1 MEFTPRYTFSLC
13 IKQDGKVLIGTEVGA
28 GDTQEDITRAKK
40 TIQRLLNEYNPAARM
55 PKPTPEM
62 PEPEV
67 TAPPPVQK
75 VTPPAVE
82 KAEKPVGVRGL
93 LQIRCPECNNTFGT
107 FLREYQTSVI
117 CKCGHH
123 IDLTAPLARFAY
135 TCPYCEQTR
144 WGRTNLEDPEI
155 TVRCKC
161 GGDVDLQ
168 WNPSTKEYQN

>member
-67 TAPPPVQK
+67 TAGPPPGQRG
-75 VTPPAVE
+75 PP
-82 KAEKPVGVRGL
+82 P
-93 LQIRCPECNNTFGT
+93 P
-107 FLREYQTSVI
+107 
-117 CKCGHH
+117 
-123 IDLTAPLARFAY
+123 
-135 TCPYCEQTR
+135 
-144 WGRTNLEDPEI
+144 WG
-155 TVRCKC
+155 
-161 GGDVDLQ
+161 G
-168 WNPSTKEYQN
+168 